1 MKNVARLPSVL
12 QRSSIETDSND
23 KIQGLFWNCSNLQIR
38 LSLPKLLILVLWVF
52 TRKFNVNYCGYDIIF
67 RSPRAVRFAIQH
79 SLQKNSLLHCL
90 LQEFS
95 FLRKELPI
103 LVARISE
110 IEIIFKII
118 RCNAFLLEEFPS
130 IKSSC
135 KNLDSPWKNRN
146 KIILVIRI

>member
-1 MKNVARLPSVL
+1 MTKILPL
-12 QRSSIETDSND
+12 
-23 KIQGLFWNCSNLQIR
+23 
-38 LSLPKLLILVLWVF
+38 
-52 TRKFNVNYCGYDIIF
+52 
-67 RSPRAVRFAIQH
+67 AVRFAIQH

-130 IKSSC
+130 ITSSC
-135 KNLDSPWKNRN
+135 KNLDSP
-146 KIILVIRI
+146 